1 MMKRLV
7 KVCAVV
13 GDFVSRWFL
22 ALPCAIIVY
31 AGFLAFFPLIFIYL
45 CVISKGNEDEVID
58 ALRDIYVIGPKE
70 FFKLFMLDHTK

>member
-13 GDFVSRWFL
+13 GDFAGRWFL
-22 ALPCAIIVY
+22 ALPCAIIAC

-45 CVISKGNEDEVID
+45 CVISKGDKDEVID
-58 ALRDIYVIGPKE
+58 ALRDIYAIGPKE
-70 FFKLFMLDHTK
+70 FFELFILDQTK